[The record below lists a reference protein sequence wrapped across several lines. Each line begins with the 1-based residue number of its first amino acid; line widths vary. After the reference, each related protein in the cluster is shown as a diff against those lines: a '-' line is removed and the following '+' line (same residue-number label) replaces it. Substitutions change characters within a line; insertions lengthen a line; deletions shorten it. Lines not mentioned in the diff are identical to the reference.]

1 MSDSLFLPREL
12 FTASAKSTSS
22 TPTRLAP
29 PTDAVLDDLRRI
41 ARHAPPAASF
51 GSGQKNR
58 RLQPRDL
65 NSPKVDLWLDLSA

>member
-12 FTASAKSTSS
+12 FAAKASA
-22 TPTRLAP
+22 TPMRQAP

-41 ARHAPPAASF
+41 ARPVVTAAASF
-51 GSGQKNR
+51 GSGLKNR

>member
-12 FTASAKSTSS
+12 FNAASVPAKSTHQ
-22 TPTRLAP
+22 AP

-41 ARHAPPAASF
+41 TTPVATF

-58 RLQPRDL
+58 RRKPRDP
-65 NSPKVDLWLDLSA
+65 NAPKVDLWLDLAA

>member
-12 FTASAKSTSS
+12 FTASAPAASL
-22 TPTRLAP
+22 RQAP

-41 ARHAPPAASF
+41 ARPVATSDESF
-51 GSGQKNR
+51 GSGTKNR
-58 RLQPRDL
+58 RRQPRDL